1 MHFIRI
7 NCWWICRWIVLQ
19 RYIKHLFLEF
29 RQRQNKFGVEFAG
42 SYGYFFHFSNKPILH
57 TFNIYYYTHHSQKIT
72 FIKCCFTYIRRKICL
87 IAPHGEIN
95 CGRKMQSSFP
105 LQMTIG
111 AGDPDPDLNFIQ
123 YLWPPVPIWVIVS
136 YIRYRHLKQCKLR
149 KGKRGPWP
157 TSLTSMKNNSNQ

>member
-1 MHFIRI
+1 MLNIYFSS
-7 NCWWICRWIVLQ
+7 
-19 RYIKHLFLEF
+19 
-29 RQRQNKFGVEFAG
+29 FGNDRTNSVW
-42 SYGYFFHFSNKPILH
+42 SSPVHMDIFFHFSNKPILH
-57 TFNIYYYTHHSQKIT
+57 TFNIYYYTHHSQTIT

-111 AGDPDPDLNFIQ
+111 AGDPDPDLNFLQ